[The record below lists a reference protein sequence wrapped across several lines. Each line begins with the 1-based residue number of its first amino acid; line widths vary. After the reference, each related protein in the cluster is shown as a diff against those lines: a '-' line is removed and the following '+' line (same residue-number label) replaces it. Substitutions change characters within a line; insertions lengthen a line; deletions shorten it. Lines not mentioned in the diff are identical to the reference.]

1 MYEDKT
7 YAALLAE
14 GLGQVRD
21 DILKSEGSLVYNAVS
36 VVAYELERLYI
47 QADYMLD
54 QIDPETADMEHLVML
69 CARKNIYPEAATYA
83 EVKLVGDAEI
93 PVGARFN
100 LSAFNYVVTEPI
112 EGETFTYRARC
123 ETAGSGPNGL
133 TGVTIPITY
142 VPDLKTA
149 TITAVLVAGD
159 DATTRE
165 KLLEEYKNSFENS
178 SFSGNVAAYKEE
190 LEKFDGVGGC
200 KVYPVWNGGG
210 TSKGVLIGS
219 DYRAVSA
226 ELVEEVQEAMCPTPS
241 KGYGISAIGHNVT
254 IVSVEEVTV
263 NVATEISFVT
273 GASWESCRAAI
284 IAAVSNY
291 MAAQRAIWDSGDE
304 NSSLTV
310 YISRIESAILGV
322 EGVLDVGNTALNGS
336 ATNLVLNWDEI
347 PVLGTVTNTAT

>member
-1 MYEDKT
+1 M
-7 YAALLAE
+7 
-14 GLGQVRD
+14 
-21 DILKSEGSLVYNAVS
+21 
-36 VVAYELERLYI
+36 
-47 QADYMLD
+47 
-54 QIDPETADMEHLVML
+54 
-69 CARKNIYPEAATYA
+69 
-83 EVKLVGDAEI
+83 
-93 PVGARFN
+93 
-100 LSAFNYVVTEPI
+100 
-112 EGETFTYRARC
+112 
-123 ETAGSGPNGL
+123 
-133 TGVTIPITY
+133 
-142 VPDLKTA
+142 
-149 TITAVLVAGD
+149 
-159 DATTRE
+159 
-165 KLLEEYKNSFENS
+165 
-178 SFSGNVAAYKEE
+178 
-190 LEKFDGVGGC
+190 
-200 KVYPVWNGGG
+200 
-210 TSKGVLIGS
+210 
-219 DYRAVSA
+219 
-226 ELVEEVQEAMCPTPS
+226 EEVQEAMCPTPS